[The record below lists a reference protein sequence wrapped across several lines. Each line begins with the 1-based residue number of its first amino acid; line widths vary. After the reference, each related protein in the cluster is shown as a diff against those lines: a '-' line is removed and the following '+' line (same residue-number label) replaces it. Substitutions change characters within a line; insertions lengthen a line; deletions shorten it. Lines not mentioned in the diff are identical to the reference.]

1 MKKIAR
7 QSTSSVSAPPSSTP
21 IAAPAPPTAPQTPS
35 AFAAL
40 AALRKV
46 VMMIDSAAGES
57 IAAPRPWPA
66 RAANSVAGAAGERGG
81 ERRDA

>member
-7 QSTSSVSAPPSSTP
+7 QSTSSVSTPPSSTP

-35 AFAAL
+35 AL
-40 AALRKV
+40 ARSGPWKV
-46 VMMIDSAAGES
+46 VVMIDSAAGES

-66 RAANSVAGAAGERGG
+66 RAAKSMRGVAG
-81 ERRDA
+81 ERRDER